1 MHRLPQGGLSVAKN
15 DQAKMYGKNKELLII
30 GREKAYGLWKKAP
43 FRTRKEIGRQALW
56 PQKAKFRKVFSVLC
70 PQSSVL

>member
-30 GREKAYGLWKKAP
+30 GREKAYDL
-43 FRTRKEIGRQALW
+43 
-56 PQKAKFRKVFSVLC
+56 
-70 PQSSVL
+70 